1 MMRTS
6 ATQLIKAM
14 EAELQRSMQRLRVPR
29 HPRPYYI
36 SYLVRDIETYNVW
49 ARYGALYHDRREHKR
64 ICYAD
69 TRVGSYRYDNTSKGG
84 LGEPSEEGESCEVGD
99 LPIENN
105 LDSLRFCLWRLTDA
119 KYRDAVTRYHSKRSR
134 DVSYLDQYR
143 SLPSF
148 QKLEASS
155 TIAPLEAFEPDEEMW
170 RQYVKKAS
178 LLFKKYP
185 AIKNSYV
192 EFSAE
197 LVTKVFVSSEGVQRV
212 WQEPVFS
219 LNTYFWYHTKKLDQD
234 YSIVHNVADPDE
246 LPSLEQLK
254 REIQAKIEQF
264 AEVEDGDEMT
274 SFAGPVLLAPKAA
287 GLFLH
292 EVLGHRLEGSRL
304 LSESE
309 GRTFKD
315 KLAQKIMHEDI
326 TIFDDPLLARFEGK
340 SLIAHY
346 PFDDEGTPAQR
357 ALLVDRG
364 ALKGFLTTRSP
375 LSKQIHSSNGHARN
389 SSDERPISRMANLI
403 VQSHSDLSWADL
415 KQKLLEEI
423 RRQNAPYGIILLDVE
438 GGETETEA
446 YNFQA
451 FMGQIAVAVKVYPNG
466 KERYV
471 RGVDFV
477 GTPLSSLSHI
487 IAVGREHVVDNGYC
501 GAESGTIAVS
511 TVAPAMLLST
521 LELQAKSP
529 CKMTQYAMPLP
540 WFETEDEAAL
550 ARTAGTKAHAS
561 QGRRSAGKGTR
572 AAASRSRKKLRK
584 RQKQPAKKQS

>member
-6 ATQLIKAM
+6 AIQLIKAM

-69 TRVGSYRYDNTSKGG
+69 IRVGSYRYDHTTKGG
-84 LGEPSEEGESCEVGD
+84 LGDQVEDGESCEVVD
-99 LPIENN
+99 LPLENN

-134 DVSYLDQYR
+134 DVSYLDQYK

-148 QKLEASS
+148 QKLEPSS
-155 TIAPLEAFEPDEEMW
+155 DIGPLETFEPDEDLW

-178 LLFKKYP
+178 LLFKKFP
-185 AIKNSYV
+185 QIKNSYV

-197 LVTKVFVSSEGVQRV
+197 LVTKIFVSSEGVERV
-212 WQEPVFS
+212 WQEPVYS

-234 YSIVHNVADPDE
+234 YSIVHHVADPDE
-246 LPSLEQLK
+246 LPSFEQLK
-254 REIQAKIEQF
+254 REIQAKIDQF
-264 AEVEDGDEMT
+264 AEVEDGEEMT

-292 EVLGHRLEGSRL
+292 EVVGHRLEGSRL

-315 KLAQKIMHEDI
+315 KLAQKIMHEDLSI
-326 TIFDDPLLARFEGK
+326 YDDPTLARFEGK

-346 PFDDEGTPAQR
+346 PFDDEGSRAQK
-357 ALLVDRG
+357 AVLVENG
-364 ALKGFLTTRSP
+364 VLKGFLTTRSP

-403 VQSHSDLSWADL
+403 VQSRSQLSWSDL
-415 KQKLLEEI
+415 KQKLLAEI
-423 RRQNAPYGIILLDVE
+423 RRQSAPYGIILLDVE

-487 IAVGREHVVDNGYC
+487 VAVGRDHVVDNGYC
-501 GAESGTIAVS
+501 GAESGTIPVS

-521 LELQAKSP
+521 LELQAKIP

-540 WFETEDEAAL
+540 WFELEDDSSPPRTTAAKSSVP
-550 ARTAGTKAHAS
+550 R
-561 QGRRSAGKGTR
+561 TR
-572 AAASRSRKKLRK
+572 AAGARKGARAASSRTRK
-584 RQKQPAKKQS
+584 RARKGEKQQAKN